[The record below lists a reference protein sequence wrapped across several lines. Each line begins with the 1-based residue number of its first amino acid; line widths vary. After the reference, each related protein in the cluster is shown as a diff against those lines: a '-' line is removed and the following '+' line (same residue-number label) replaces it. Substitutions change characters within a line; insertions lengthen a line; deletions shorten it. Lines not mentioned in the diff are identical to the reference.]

1 MRDLAAQVTS
11 SLLQFPEVTLQALGE
26 DGMTLDSLLL
36 CGKFSGGR
44 NGLAWLACGPQLEVV
59 NSVTGERL
67 SAYRF
72 SGVNE
77 QPPTVRVVKE
87 FSWQKRTGLLVGLE
101 EAEGSVLCLYDL
113 GISRVVKAVV
123 LPGRVLTAIEA
134 ITNHWRTP
142 VVSTRHLP
150 SLRWLFG
157 VAAVA
162 TDVGHLLLVDLCL
175 DDLSCSQNETE
186 ASDLEVATRIPAEVP
201 QRRETGTR
209 EGRHLCFQLQSP
221 SGTAVSTLCY
231 ISRSYQLVVGFSDG
245 YLSLWNMKTLKR
257 HHSQLEGGR
266 IPVYAVTFQEPENDP
281 RNCCYLWAV
290 QSTQESEGDV
300 VSLHLLQLAFGDRK
314 RLASGQVMYEGL
326 EYCDERY
333 SLDLTDGVF
342 PLRGHTSNTKLLSC
356 QTVEKFRNH
365 VDREDGVNEV
375 ISPDTSVSIF
385 SWQVNTYGQGTPSTY
400 LGVFDINRWYHAQM
414 PDSLRPE
421 EFLHDCPYFALWSL
435 DAVIS
440 VTSPNLILDILVH
453 ERSLSR
459 GVPPSY
465 PPPEQFFHPSTYNF
479 DGTCLLTSGVVH
491 MTCTGFQETLN
502 FLKKSGPSISEAI
515 HDSYNR
521 CLVAGLLSPRLADV
535 QPSTLSQEE
544 QLEAVLSAAVQ
555 TGSLE
560 LLTGCIKHWTSEE
573 QPSSAAN
580 LRFVL
585 EWTWNKVIS
594 TKDEFDQ
601 ICVPLFDGSCNFIDP
616 QTLQSLQHCQLLLSN
631 LCTVLN
637 CFLTEAQELT
647 EKGFADLTKKQV
659 VTRLISLYAQVV
671 IWFCRS
677 SLLPEGLDDDMH
689 LSRPFYSY
697 PLVQSY
703 YTGHRQKLERLS
715 RGKWDCDCL
724 MIDGMVSQLGDQV
737 EKLWRRDEGGT
748 GRYPPASLHAL
759 LDLYLLES
767 IEESDKH
774 AITIYLLLDIMHSF
788 PNKTETSMLL
798 PTAFAIP
805 WGLVKL
811 IQGFWLLDHSD
822 YENSLALLF
831 HPTTI
836 KTVAWQHRRII
847 QSLMCQ
853 GEHRP
858 ALRYIQ
864 MMKPS
869 MSSSSEVRLFLT
881 VLLSNRCMVEAWGLL
896 QHHSTKLNIEELLK
910 HMYEICQEMGLMEDL
925 LKLPFSDT
933 EQECLE
939 KFLQTNAGVQNHE
952 FLLVHHLQR
961 ANYIPALQFNQS
973 MKVNLMSDRDPRLR
987 ERAVARN
994 SILDQYGKIL
1004 PRVQR
1009 KLAVERAKPYHLPSS
1024 VLREVARPKPLSTV
1038 TKQATA
1044 GNVHTR
1050 ATFISN
1056 VLSKIGEVWVG
1067 NEQKASFSQCDS
1079 PRVTEPPVIPH
1090 PLPDAELHDAFLGT
1104 PVTRF
1109 SRKCSR
1115 LLDLVV
1121 RPVPSCS
1128 AAQGGSWQSPCRA
1141 SASFMASSPLKSN
1154 MHGPIS
1160 AKNLS
1165 GASELK
1171 LLETPLVVKRAKVLA
1186 TSASGFPGF
1195 TPQSILRSSLRTTP
1209 LATPSAS
1216 PGRSV
1221 TPPVRAKEPRIS
1233 FREENSNAKWTVGVT
1248 EDDKALS
1255 GASSEHHHGVV
1266 EDAWS
1271 ESRDKPSLFT
1281 LSNPEDDRA
1290 EMEESSEGIPGDGL
1304 EKTDVSK
1311 ESSSFSARSDQTTW
1325 EYHDAKSPG
1334 DFEDDVIFIAAKPA
1348 NSSTEEAANFQESE
1362 KEEDSEMLEDK
1373 PFWTE
1378 QPDLSEPRKEAGF
1391 VEESNAECL
1400 TLPEDGKLVFKAA
1413 EAATFGSASE
1423 GETNQRESTT
1433 PSASEEKAIA
1443 VATNAQ
1449 LSESP
1454 EADSESVIS
1463 ILDSED
1469 MVSTPSENRL
1479 EGKRVDLPEERNREA
1494 AEVEENVPF
1503 PQEERTVSN
1512 SLPKTEEIHVI
1523 EESAVKAQTS
1533 EEAPET
1539 SPYSERHPP
1548 GNLQYSYDSRE
1559 QQVACDLPDNKDGE
1573 CNAAEGDGEHF
1584 IPQSNFTLFLE
1595 VEEGEAEM
1603 GHPTLADA
1611 SKAAGTATEEKPVNS
1626 FGNTE
1631 KQEHVTNS
1639 VSTVTSDQESQNIA
1653 ESLPYVPEPIKV
1665 AIAENLLDVIKDTRS
1680 KDFTSEV
1687 VEQSIHENIGKK
1699 VARFQKAKAPLTTV
1713 PEGVEDETSIRQV
1726 EYVITPRTRTRGQP
1740 SRGLSIASAGAQQLL
1755 KRDEPL
1761 LLGLSPR
1768 RSTRR
1773 TKEASETSRLQ
1784 TEQNA
1789 QDEQTPVIPV
1799 TPRRGRKPKPT
1810 NSEKVESSHSD
1821 GRALSVSPQSIAV
1834 TPRRGFRR
1842 AKEAASELLEEANE
1856 ETAVAEGSLIASATS
1871 KRPRGGKSSAGD
1883 QATGQAD
1890 TDHKI
1895 KPAVSPGRSA
1905 RKPKSINLQ
1914 VTENIVKD
1922 QEVQPSDQLL
1932 LPVPAKRGRRRKRSS
1947 SEVSENSDLDLCKS
1961 LLPQTEFKL
1970 PVTPRRS
1977 ARKGAQN
1984 LLADTESLSA
1994 QEDIHS
2000 GGKVEVLDTPRR
2012 RTRRVPHAEPEKMDT
2027 PEQTPAQPN
2036 EEPATPRTT
2045 VRTGRRG
2052 RKRRSV
2058 SEESTGEEAFPQ
2070 GPGGRPLLLE
2080 DINPSGHN
2088 ETSSTLTDRIT
2099 RTRSR
2104 KTAMHQK
2111 PSVEEDESFL
2121 FSPPLTKLTK
2131 KFKAGKADHPV
2142 QLKDLDPDLSSQF
2155 VFSPPLLRSRR
2166 KNASS
2171 ISRIVK
2177 EPKLPAEEEED
2188 TKSIESVGKQK
2199 SKRGRTAK
2207 SKMKKASKTT
2217 KKEDSWS
2224 PPPVE
2229 IKFISPFGSP
2239 VDGTK
2244 SKQKETADTSEKTLR
2259 KNKKRLSN
2267 FPKPVVRRKML

>member
-1 MRDLAAQVTS
+1 MRDLTAQVTS
-11 SLLQFPEVTLQALGE
+11 SLLQFPEVTVQALGE
-26 DGMTLDSLLL
+26 DETSLDSVLS
-36 CGKFSGGR
+36 GKFSGGR
-44 NGLAWLACGPQLEVV
+44 NGLAWLVCGPQLEVV
-59 NSVTGERL
+59 SSVTGERL

-123 LPGRVLTAIEA
+123 LPGRVTAIEP
-134 ITNHWRTP
+134 ITNHGGAS
-142 VVSTRHLP
+142 VSTRHLHQ

-175 DDLSCSQNETE
+175 DDLSCSQNEVE
-186 ASDLEVATRIPAEVP
+186 ASDLEVVTRIPAEVP
-201 QRRETGTR
+201 QRREAVTR
-209 EGRHLCFQLQSP
+209 EGRHLCFQLQNP
-221 SGTAVSTLCY
+221 SGTAISTLCS
-231 ISRSYQLVVGFSDG
+231 ISRSNQLAVGFSDG

-257 HHSQLEGGR
+257 EHHSQLEGGR

-314 RLASGQVMYEGL
+314 RLTSGQVMYEGL

-333 SLDLTDGVF
+333 SLDLTGGVF
-342 PLRGHTSNTKLLSC
+342 PLRGQTSNTKLLSC
-356 QTVEKFRNH
+356 QTIEKFRNH
-365 VDREDGVNEV
+365 VDREDSVNEV

-385 SWQVNTYGQGTPSTY
+385 SWQVNTYGEGKPSTY

-435 DAVIS
+435 DTVIS

-465 PPPEQFFHPSTYNF
+465 PPPEQFFNPSTYNF
-479 DGTCLLTSGVVH
+479 DGTCLLNSGLVH
-491 MTCTGFQETLN
+491 MTCTGFQKETLN

-521 CLVAGLLSPRLADV
+521 CLVAGLLSPRLVDV
-535 QPSTLSQEE
+535 QPSSLSQEE

-585 EWTWNKVIS
+585 EWTWNKVIYA
-594 TKDEFDQ
+594 KDELDQ

-616 QTLQSLQHCQLLLSN
+616 QTLQSLQHCQLLLNN
-631 LCTVLN
+631 LSTVLN

-647 EKGFADLTKKQV
+647 EKGFTDLTNKQV
-659 VTRLISLYAQVV
+659 VTSLISLYARVV

-689 LSRPFYSY
+689 LSRPFYNY
-697 PLVQSY
+697 RLIQSY

-715 RGKWDCDCL
+715 RGKWDSDCL

-748 GRYPPASLHAL
+748 GKYPPASLHAL
-759 LDLYLLES
+759 LDLYLLEG
-767 IEESDKH
+767 IEESYKH
-774 AITIYLLLDIMHSF
+774 AITIYLLLDIIHSF
-788 PNKTETSMLL
+788 PNKTETSIDSF

-811 IQGFWLLDHSD
+811 IQGFWLIDHND

-831 HPTTI
+831 HPATI
-836 KTVAWQHRRII
+836 KTVSWQHTRII

-853 GEHRP
+853 GEQRR
-858 ALRYIQ
+858 ALRYMQ
-864 MMKPS
+864 MMKAS
-869 MSSSSEVRLFLT
+869 MSDSSEVRLFLT
-881 VLLSNRCMVEAWGLL
+881 VLLSNRCMVEAWDLL
-896 QHHSTKLNIEELLK
+896 QQHTTKLNIEELLK
-910 HMYEICQEMGLMEDL
+910 HMFEICQEMGLMEDL
-925 LKLPFSDT
+925 LKLPFTDT

-939 KFLQTNAGVQNHE
+939 KFLQTNAGVQNPE

-961 ANYIPALQFNQS
+961 ANYIPALQLNQS
-973 MKVNLMSDRDPRLR
+973 MKVNLMNDPDPRLR

-1024 VLREVARPKPLSTV
+1024 ALREVARPKPLSTV
-1038 TKQATA
+1038 TKQANA

-1056 VLSKIGEVWVG
+1056 VLSKIGEVWG
-1067 NEQKASFSQCDS
+1067 NESQLHFPFHYS
-1079 PRVTEPPVIPH
+1079 PRVTEPSVVPR
-1090 PLPDAELHDAFLGT
+1090 PLPDAELRSAFVGT
-1104 PVTRF
+1104 PVTKF
-1109 SRKCSR
+1109 SQKYSR
-1115 LLDLVV
+1115 YS
-1121 RPVPSCS
+1121 RSK
-1128 AAQGGSWQSPCRA
+1128 
-1141 SASFMASSPLKSN
+1141 F
-1154 MHGPIS
+1154 
-1160 AKNLS
+1160 
-1165 GASELK
+1165 
-1171 LLETPLVVKRAKVLA
+1171 LA

-1221 TPPVRAKEPRIS
+1221 TPPLRAKEPRIS
-1233 FREENSNAKWTVGVT
+1233 FREENSNAKWTVGVKSVFVT
-1248 EDDKALS
+1248 PLIAL
-1255 GASSEHHHGVV
+1255 V

-1271 ESRDKPSLFT
+1271 ESRDKATLFT
-1281 LSNPEDDRA
+1281 LSNPEEDRA
-1290 EMEESSEGIPGDGL
+1290 EMEESSESIPGDGV
-1304 EKTDVSK
+1304 EKMDVSK
-1311 ESSSFSARSDQTTW
+1311 ENSNFSAGSDQTTL

-1334 DFEDDVIFIAAKPA
+1334 DFEDDVIFIAVKPA
-1348 NSSTEEAANFQESE
+1348 NSSTEETDDLQESE
-1362 KEEDSEMLEDK
+1362 KEDDRAMVEDK
-1373 PFWTE
+1373 PFQME
-1378 QPDLSEPRKEAGF
+1378 QSDSSELRKEAGVF
-1391 VEESNAECL
+1391 HPMITQVSDFFPNL
-1400 TLPEDGKLVFKAA
+1400 KLYKSLPA
-1413 EAATFGSASE
+1413 
-1423 GETNQRESTT
+1423 
-1433 PSASEEKAIA
+1433 
-1443 VATNAQ
+1443 
-1449 LSESP
+1449 
-1454 EADSESVIS
+1454 VIS

-1469 MVSTPSENRL
+1469 VVSTHSENHL
-1479 EGKRVDLPEERNREA
+1479 EGKHVDLPKEHNLEA

-1503 PQEERTVSN
+1503 LQEEITVSN
-1512 SLPKTEEIHVI
+1512 NLPKTEEINVI
-1523 EESAVKAQTS
+1523 EDSAVKAQTS
-1533 EEAPET
+1533 EEATEM
-1539 SPYSERHPP
+1539 SPYSELHPS
-1548 GNLQYSYDSRE
+1548 GSLQYSYEALE
-1559 QQVACDLPDNKDGE
+1559 QQFACDLPDNKDGE
-1573 CNAAEGDGEHF
+1573 CDAAEGDGELF
-1584 IPQSNFTLFLE
+1584 IPQSNFTLVLE
-1595 VEEGEAEM
+1595 GEEGEAEM
-1603 GHPTLADA
+1603 GDPTLVDT
-1611 SKAAGTATEEKPVNS
+1611 SKPAGTTTEEKPVNS
-1626 FGNTE
+1626 LGNTE
-1631 KQEHVTNS
+1631 NQEHVTNS

-1680 KDFTSEV
+1680 KEFTSEV
-1687 VEQSIHENIGKK
+1687 VEQSITETIGKK
-1699 VARFQKAKAPLTTV
+1699 VTRFQKAKAPLTTV
-1713 PEGVEDETSIRQV
+1713 PEGVEDETSVHQ
-1726 EYVITPRTRTRGQP
+1726 VITPRTRARGQL
-1740 SRGLSIASAGAQQLL
+1740 SRSLSIPSAGTQQLL
-1755 KRDEPL
+1755 QTEKPVL
-1761 LLGLSPR
+1761 FGLSPR

-1773 TKEASETSRLQ
+1773 AKEVSEASGLQ
-1784 TEQNA
+1784 TEGST
-1789 QDEQTPVIPV
+1789 QDEQIPVMPV
-1799 TPRRGRKPKPT
+1799 TPRRGRKPKLT
-1810 NSEKVESSHSD
+1810 HLEKVESSHSD
-1821 GRALSVSPQSIAV
+1821 GQTLSVSTQSIAV
-1834 TPRRGFRR
+1834 TPRRGLRR
-1842 AKEAASELLEEANE
+1842 AKEAALELLEEINE
-1856 ETAVAEGSLIASATS
+1856 ETSCAEGSIIASATS
-1871 KRPRGGKSSAGD
+1871 KRTRGRKRSAGD
-1883 QATGQAD
+1883 QETGLSATGQ
-1890 TDHKI
+1890 KI
-1895 KPAVSPGRSA
+1895 KTAVSPSRSA
-1905 RKPKSINLQ
+1905 RKMKHINLQ
-1914 VTENIVKD
+1914 FTENIVKD
-1922 QEVQPSDQLL
+1922 QEGQPSDQLL
-1932 LPVPAKRGRRRKRSS
+1932 LPVPTKRGRRRKMSS
-1947 SEVSENSDLDLCKS
+1947 SEASENSDLDLSRS
-1961 LLPQTEFKL
+1961 LLPRTEFKL

-1984 LLADTESLSA
+1984 LLANTESIST
-1994 QEDIHS
+1994 QEDTCS
-2000 GGKVEVLDTPRR
+2000 GGKVEILDTPRK
-2012 RTRRVPHAEPEKMDT
+2012 RTRRVPPAKPEKNT
-2027 PEQTPAQPN
+2027 HEQTPAQPN
-2036 EEPATPRTT
+2036 EELTTPRTT
-2045 VRTGRRG
+2045 VRKGRRG
-2052 RKRRSV
+2052 RKRRSIV
-2058 SEESTGEEAFPQ
+2058 EEGIGEEAFPQ
-2070 GPGGRPLLLE
+2070 GPDGSPLLLE
-2080 DINPSGHN
+2080 DINPSGRDQ
-2088 ETSSTLTDRIT
+2088 TSRTLTDRIT
-2099 RTRSR
+2099 RTRSG

-2111 PSVEEDESFL
+2111 LSVEENESFL
-2121 FSPPLTKLTK
+2121 FSPPLTKLK
-2131 KFKAGKADHPV
+2131 KKSDHPV

-2166 KNASS
+2166 KNVS
-2171 ISRIVK
+2171 K
-2177 EPKLPAEEEED
+2177 EED

-2199 SKRGRTAK
+2199 LKRGRTAK
-2207 SKMKKASKTT
+2207 PKMKKASKTT
-2217 KKEDSWS
+2217 RKEGSWS

-2244 SKQKETADTSEKTLR
+2244 SKQKETTDAAEKTLR

-2267 FPKPVVRRKML
+2267 FPKPVVRRKIL